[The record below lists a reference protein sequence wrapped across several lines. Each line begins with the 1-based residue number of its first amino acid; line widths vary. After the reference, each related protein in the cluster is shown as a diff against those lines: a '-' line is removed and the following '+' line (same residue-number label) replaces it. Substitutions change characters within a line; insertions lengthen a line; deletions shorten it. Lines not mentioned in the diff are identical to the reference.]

1 MNLSVPKVYNKSGL
15 TAVPK
20 TKKNRPQNQKN
31 RPQNFR
37 GAVMKCISI
46 LGSTGSIGRQTLDVV
61 REHCD
66 KIKVSAISG
75 NNNIELLKE
84 QILEFAPDLCCVM
97 DDDKALELKKMLPS
111 DIKTEILSGMEGLIS
126 IAEYDKSQIIVT
138 AVSGMI
144 GLKPTVAA
152 IKRGKTIALANKETL
167 VTGGNYIMN
176 LSKQYNAPILPVDS
190 EHSAIFQCLM
200 ANERKAVNKILLT
213 ASGGPFRGKNEEF
226 LKTVKVEDAL
236 KHPSWSMGKK
246 ITIDSA
252 TLMNKG
258 LEVIEA
264 KFLFD
269 IEPEQIEVIVHP
281 QSIMHSGVEFID
293 HSTIAQMGYPDMRVP
308 IQFALFYPNRM
319 ENSLKSLSLSDIGT
333 LTFEKADFKTFKCLA
348 LAYEALRAGGT
359 MPAVLNAS
367 NEACVKLFLDK
378 KISFLDIGNINE
390 KVMHAHTPAE
400 IDSIEAILR
409 AEQFAKEF
417 MTRGRG

>member
-75 NNNIELLKE
+75 NNNIELLEE

-126 IAEYDKSQIIVT
+126 AAEYDKSQIIVT

-281 QSIMHSGVEFID
+281 QSIIHSGVEFID

-319 ENSLKSLSLSDIGT
+319 ENSLKSLSLSDIGA
-333 LTFEKADFKTFKCLA
+333 LTFEKADFKIFKCLA